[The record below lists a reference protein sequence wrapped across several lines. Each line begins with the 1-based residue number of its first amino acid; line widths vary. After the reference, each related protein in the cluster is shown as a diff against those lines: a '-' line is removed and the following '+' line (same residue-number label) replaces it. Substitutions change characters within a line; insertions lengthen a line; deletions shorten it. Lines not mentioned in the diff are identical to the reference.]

1 MEERKP
7 IVAMNWSMRQNTESD
22 SIIFAEEL
30 KNLLENEKQVE
41 KILFPSMG
49 VLRPVANVLKG
60 ADIKVGAQNIAPFL
74 HGEYSGEYSIES
86 LVDISGQYVELGH
99 WERRE
104 IFHESDDLINKKLL
118 LAVDNNVSVI
128 LCVGEK
134 EKTENEQE
142 VYSQIKRQLFNA
154 FLDVDTEKLN
164 KLIVAY
170 TPKWAVGKTAAANTP
185 HVYKVCG
192 MIRHMLS
199 ELFPS
204 TDVSVIRIIYG
215 GSVCPENT
223 LLLVKSE
230 NIDGVLVG
238 RFGSEPNRYAEIV
251 KTIKKMKIHF

>member
-1 MEERKP
+1 MEERIP
-7 IVAMNWSMRQNTESD
+7 IVAMNWSMRQNREKD
-22 SIIFAEEL
+22 SIEFAEEL
-30 KNLLENEKQVE
+30 KQLLENEKQVE

-49 VLRPVANVLKG
+49 VLRPVANVLKDT
-60 ADIKVGAQNIAPFL
+60 DIEVGAQNIAPYL

-86 LVDISGQYVELGH
+86 LVDIDGQYVELGH

-104 IFHESDDLINKKLL
+104 IFNESDYLINKKLL
-118 LAVDNNVSVI
+118 LAVSNNVSVI

-142 VYSQIKRQLFNA
+142 IYSQIKRQLFNA
-154 FLDVDTEKLN
+154 LLDLDTEKLD

-170 TPKWAVGKTAAANTP
+170 TPKWAVGKTVAANTP
-185 HVYKVCG
+185 HAYKVCG
-192 MIRHMLS
+192 MIRHIFS

-223 LLLVKSE
+223 PLLVKSE

-238 RFGSEPNRYAEIV
+238 RFGSEPSRYAEIV
-251 KTIKKMKIHF
+251 KAIKNMKIH